1 MKSFIKYIYYII
13 VACII
18 IGMLFQQS
26 LNKQLFNYSYSYFII
41 IIIVAIILLLIP
53 VIIRYLIRKIGS
65 KNLLF
70 SVIPTLVILLILYF
84 FFHYRYYYQLENPVR
99 EFDPFLQAPPP
110 QFDVNIEKDTNEF
123 RIIALGGSTTR
134 CNRLEEQY
142 RYPQVLEDILSEAYP
157 SRKIT
162 VLNAGMDWYT
172 TQHSLIN
179 YITYCSDFNPD
190 MVVVM
195 HSINDIYRSFESP
208 FFSMGEF
215 NDRYSNFYGP
225 AINGARPPAPET
237 FEKNLLKQVYY
248 SIMNLTDSTA
258 SKSKEFLSQINGS
271 EEDIPFEKYRSYKP
285 YQKYFSKLFHYLY
298 SDSVECVLV
307 LQPSIYK
314 KTMTQAEYDR
324 LWFGKLD
331 CYEDGVYPSP
341 ASLAEAMNKY
351 NSAAKAIAI
360 ENNIEVVDGATNVPK
375 TLDYF
380 TDDVHYTNIGAAK
393 LAELVAEQIIN
404 SGVIERKVK
413 NN

>member
-1 MKSFIKYIYYII
+1 MKNYLKCFYYII
-13 VACII
+13 VAGVI

-26 LNKQLFNYSYSYFII
+26 PDKQIFNYSYIYLGI
-41 IIIVAIILLLIP
+41 IIIVALILLFIP
-53 VIIRYLIRKIGS
+53 FIIRFLIKKIGS

-70 SVIPTLVILLILYF
+70 SIIPTLVILLILYF

-110 QFDVNIEKDTNEF
+110 QFDINTEKDTNEF

-190 MVVVM
+190 LVVVM

-208 FFSMGEF
+208 FFTMGEY

-237 FEKNLLKQVYY
+237 FEKNLLKQLYY
-248 SIMNLTDSTA
+248 SFMNLTDTTTSV
-258 SKSKEFLSQINGS
+258 SNEFLSQIIGS

-285 YQKYFSKLFHYLY
+285 FKKYFSKLFHYLN

-331 CYEDGVYPSP
+331 CFENGVYPSP
-341 ASLAEAMNKY
+341 ASLAMAMKEF
-351 NSAAKAIAI
+351 NSAAKKIADDNSI
-360 ENNIEVVDGATNVPK
+360 DVVDGATNIPK

-380 TDDVHYTNIGAAK
+380 TDDVHYTNKGASK

-404 SGVIERKVK
+404 SGVIEDK
-413 NN
+413 

>member
-1 MKSFIKYIYYII
+1 MKRFLKYFYYII
-13 VACII
+13 VGGII
-18 IGMLFQQS
+18 IGMLLQQS
-26 LNKQLFNYSYSYFII
+26 DEKQIFNYSYIYFGIT
-41 IIIVAIILLLIP
+41 IVTAFFLIFIP
-53 VIIRYLIRKIGS
+53 FLIRYLIKKIGA

-70 SVIPTLVILLILYF
+70 SVIPTLVILLIIYF
-84 FFHYRYYYQLENPVR
+84 FFHYRYYYQLESPVR
-99 EFDPFLQAPPP
+99 AFDPFLQAPPP

-142 RYPQVLEDILSEAYP
+142 RYPQVLKNILSEAYP

-190 MVVVM
+190 LVVVM

-225 AINGARPPAPET
+225 AINAARPPAPET
-237 FEKNLLKQVYY
+237 FEKNFIKQLYY
-248 SIMNLTDSTA
+248 SFMNLTDSAA
-258 SKSKEFLSQINGS
+258 SVSKEFLNQIAGS
-271 EEDIPFEKYRSYKP
+271 EEDIAFGKYRSYKP
-285 YQKYFSKLFHYLY
+285 FKKYFSKLFHYIN
-298 SDSVECVLV
+298 SDSVDCVLV

-314 KTMTQAEYDR
+314 DTMTQAEYDR

-331 CYEDGVYPSP
+331 CFENGVYPSP
-341 ASLAEAMNKY
+341 ASLAEAMDKF

-360 ENNIEVVDGATNVPK
+360 ENNIDVVDGAANIPK

-380 TDDVHYTNIGAAK
+380 TDDVHYTNEGAAK